1 MGNDADFLAPSNQVQ
16 STGAATLQTGA
27 DSDLN
32 RLRAV
37 TGSSQNLN
45 DALQLE
51 QFRAQGLQPQ
61 FTPFDAGPVSAQM
74 AALQSKQQNIR
85 QRLEQIKSN
94 VGALSLGESISP
106 EAASDR
112 DRLQRSLVSNEE
124 SIGGL
129 QRQLDTGR
137 GELTGFEQLQDD
149 ELSEEAG
156 SERDIIRG
164 FFDQSLA
171 NQRGETPDSLLA
183 VQDLEDEQLQ
193 LEEQLRRA
201 GLQPGD
207 APYDRALRDFN
218 DRKEARLQELRRTER
233 GDINTLLQGTL
244 TGQGNRTSQ
253 TLAQLAGTGQFS
265 QSTLG
270 DIANLINFAQ
280 LGIGNDLQERQ
291 FQNTVEGQQIDI
303 ENERRAQ
310 RTSTSN
316 QKKAIP
322 LRIAGAVIGGAANF
336 ISGKDAAS
344 GAQQGANTLGGFVGG
359 QNISAPGSVNRGG
372 QVQQNPFAGGFANQ
386 QNPFAFGG
394 NQQSGTPQ
402 ADFFAGNFLD
412 GNTFT

>member
-16 STGAATLQTGA
+16 STDAALLQTGQN
-27 DSDLN
+27 SDLN
-32 RLRAV
+32 RLRSIGGGV
-37 TGSSQNLN
+37 QNLN
-45 DALQLE
+45 DALQPE
-51 QFRAQGLQPQ
+51 FFRAQGLQAQ
-61 FTPFDAGPVSAQM
+61 FAPFDAGSAQQ
-74 AALQSKQQNIR
+74 AIGTLNARQAELR

-112 DRLQRSLVSNEE
+112 DQLQREITDNDKKLGEFN
-124 SIGGL
+124 
-129 QRQLDTGR
+129 RQL
-137 GELTGFEQLQDD
+137 ELGHGKITGFEQLQDD
-149 ELSEEAG
+149 ELGEFEG
-156 SERDIIRG
+156 SERDLIRG
-164 FFDQSLA
+164 FFDQALA
-171 NQRGETPDSLLA
+171 NQRGETPDDLAA
-183 VQDLEDEQLQ
+183 VQALAQEEFDLK
-193 LEEQLRRA
+193 EQLRRNGA
-201 GLQPGD
+201 QPGD
-207 APYDRALRDFN
+207 SSYDRAIRDFN
-218 DRKEARLQELRRTER
+218 DSKEARLQTLRRTER
-233 GDINTLLQGTL
+233 GDLNSLVQGGL

-253 TLAQLAGTGQFS
+253 TLAQLAGTFGFS

-280 LGIGNDLQERQ
+280 IGIGNDLRERQ

-322 LRIAGAVIGGAANF
+322 LRVAGAVIGGAANF
-336 ISGKDAAS
+336 FTGKDPAA

-359 QNISAPGSVNRGG
+359 QNIGAPGSVNRQTG
-372 QVQQNPFAGGFANQ
+372 QVQQNPLNFGFAAQ
-386 QNPFAFGG
+386 QNPGATQNPF
-394 NQQSGTPQ
+394 QSTPQ